1 MPELT
6 KAQQAMCYQ
15 ALYNVLGPVVKAN
28 GDGLRGEV
36 DREMRQLWESTGAKS
51 FKIRVGDTELGTYS
65 VNENKAVPEQPES
78 TKKVLDMASWKD
90 FIDWTEEADAQEYA
104 WSYMDEH
111 NLFMDFC
118 EWYISWT
125 GEIPPG
131 VEVREVTIPAVP
143 AKPASYKGGTVRVNK
158 DFEKEVKKRM
168 AEGLAALVAPAAALL
183 PEGE

>member
-36 DREMRQLWESTGAKS
+36 DREMRELYEQTGAKS
-51 FKIRVGDTELGTYS
+51 FKIRADGVELGTYS
-65 VNENKAVPEQPES
+65 VTENKAVPEHEEVS
-78 TKKVLDMASWKD
+78 YELGDEDMLRDWLTCDGADMVAD
-90 FIDWTEEADAQEYA
+90 FIIEYGGMFCKYCADE
-104 WSYMDEH
+104 
-111 NLFMDFC
+111 
-118 EWYISWT
+118 
-125 GEIPPG
+125 G
-131 VEVREVTIPAVP
+131 VLPEGVVRNTVTVP
-143 AKPASYKGGTVRVNK
+143 AQPATYKGGMVKVDK
-158 DFEKEVKKRM
+158 AFQQEVQKRM